1 MNFYRWRTTAVNR
14 KRRSR
19 VSTAIAAALAALLA
33 AASFLAYVWE
43 PRSAGIESSYLGEI
57 QSRYV
62 DTAIARFH
70 YTRTGSGPPVVLVAG
85 GAMWL
90 HSWRDTIPALA
101 ENHTVYAVDMPGQGY
116 TEVLDDAFAYDLEA
130 MSDAV
135 EAFFDATGLDRAS
148 LVGHSWG
155 GAWSLYFAETRP
167 DRVDR
172 LVLLDAPGLDAERAR
187 QTEIFKVPLVGEA
200 AANLTTRDFY
210 ADSLRSAFSHKDLVT
225 DEMIDEGWA
234 WFSRPERRE
243 AFVALTRGL
252 DYDETHARLGDVAA
266 PTLILWGGDDAWLPS
281 SQAEGLA
288 DRIAGARAEILPGCG
303 HNVHEDCPD
312 AVAPRIA
319 AFLAQ

>member
-1 MNFYRWRTTAVNR
+1 MNLYRWRSTAIDR

-19 VSTAIAAALAALLA
+19 FSTAIAAAVAALLA
-33 AASFLAYVWE
+33 AAASLAYVWE
-43 PRSAGIESSYLGEI
+43 PRPADIESAYLGEI

-70 YTRTGSGPPVVLVAG
+70 YTQTGSGPPVVLIAG

-101 ENHTVYAVDMPGQGY
+101 ESHTVYAVDMPSQGY
-116 TEVLDDAFAYDLEA
+116 TEVLDDDFAYDLEA

-135 EAFFDATGLDRAS
+135 EAFFDAAGLDRAS

-187 QTEIFKVPLVGEA
+187 QTEIFKAPLIGEA

-210 ADSLRSAFSHKDLVT
+210 ADSLRSAFSRKELVT

-234 WFSRPERRE
+234 WFSRPEQRE

-252 DYDETHARLGDVAA
+252 DYDETHARLGDVTA

-281 SQAEGLA
+281 SQAEDLA
-288 DRIAGARAEILPGCG
+288 ERITDARAEILPGCG

-312 AVAPRIA
+312 AVVPLIA
-319 AFLAQ
+319 TFLAQ